1 MHEEEARCH
10 GIRLHYQLI
19 DLDQAAA
26 EAIALPTILVAAS
39 AMGFTGLNITH
50 PYNQTVIPVLDEW
63 SDEALVI
70 VSNDVAASISS
81 ASGLIHATPNGMEKF
96 PVMPIPAELLR
107 PELWVSEIVYFPIE
121 TALLR
126 AARACGCVTLD
137 GSDMAIGQAARA
149 FGLFTGIAPH
159 AARMERHFHRMLA
172 AR

>member
-63 SDEALVI
+63 SDEALAI

-96 PVMPIPAELLR
+96 PGMPIPA
-107 PELWVSEIVYFPIE
+107 
-121 TALLR
+121 
-126 AARACGCVTLD
+126 
-137 GSDMAIGQAARA
+137 
-149 FGLFTGIAPH
+149 
-159 AARMERHFHRMLA
+159 
-172 AR
+172 